1 MSPSYLSFFNLT
13 EEPFRITPDPRYL
26 WYSDKHK
33 AARAKIMYHIQ
44 TRRGPIYLFA
54 DVGTGKTTI
63 SKRIQ
68 EELQEDKTKRV
79 VRALAPKLKTTN
91 AFLRSVMD
99 EFGVP
104 TRPSYAVSL
113 NNFQEYLLN
122 QYQEG
127 ICPVLLIDEAQNMT
141 LDMLKLIHHLF
152 NFATNTEF
160 LIQIALFGQN
170 ELHNKIHGY
179 SSLRSRMTPAQLQP
193 FDLEETQQMIA
204 FRWQMAGGKDLPF
217 NPEALIEI
225 FRLTSGNPRD
235 ICKLCDTA
243 LLTAF
248 GDERKLIDQDTVQ
261 AAALEVFV
269 TGKAND

>member
-1 MSPSYLSFFNLT
+1 MPPSYLDFFDLT

-26 WYSDKHK
+26 WYSDQHK

-44 TRRGPIYLFA
+44 SRRGPIYLFA

-63 SKRIQ
+63 ARRIH
-68 EELQEDKTKRV
+68 EELLEDKTKRV
-79 VRALAPKLKTTN
+79 VMAFAPKLKTTN

-99 EFGVP
+99 EFDVP

-113 NNFQEYLLN
+113 NNFQEYLLA
-122 QYQEG
+122 QYQAG
-127 ICPVLLIDEAQNMT
+127 ICSVLLVDEAQNMT
-141 LDMLKLIHHLF
+141 PDMLKLIHHLF
-152 NFATNTEF
+152 NFTTNTEF

-179 SSLRSRMTPAQLQP
+179 SSLQSRMTPAQLQP
-193 FDLEETQQMIA
+193 FDLEGTRQMIA
-204 FRWQMAGGKDLPF
+204 FRWQMAGGKELPF
-217 NPEALIEI
+217 NTEAVTEV
-225 FRLTSGNPRD
+225 FRLTGGNPRD

-248 GDERKLIDQDTVQ
+248 GDERKLIDHDTVQ

-269 TGKAND
+269 TGKADV